1 MSAAA
6 LPVSTP
12 LMDPQAAMQLAA
24 PLSQHKLDD
33 AMWTWLLPLAAVL
46 LASIAAAAVGRSVP
60 LQPDNLSALP
70 DKDKGQGWR
79 RLLRALLQSGAFLAC
94 VVAAV
99 FADRYLHG
107 EPRGFRVLAQTA
119 SMVAGLWLGFGFL
132 DALGR
137 SLRASLHAQGRGSAS
152 AALPLMRRVLKV
164 VWLCLVSLLY
174 LDNLG
179 MNVSALL
186 AGLGVG
192 GLAVALAGQKTMENL
207 FGGMVLALDQPVRVG
222 DFCRFDGKQGVVEDV
237 GLRSIKIRT
246 PERSLISV
254 PNGSFSQLEIENLA
268 VRDCLLF
275 STNLRLRYD
284 SSAAQV
290 RDVLARCEALLAAN
304 PKVDASQG
312 RHCRLVNLGSYSME
326 LEIFCYFA
334 TTDWDEFMLL
344 RQDCYLGLLEA
355 VAQAGVSLAYPTETS
370 LQENRA

>member
-1 MSAAA
+1 MNPESAI
-6 LPVSTP
+6 
-12 LMDPQAAMQLAA
+12 QLAA

-33 AMWTWLLPLAAVL
+33 VLWTWMLPLAVVL
-46 LASIAAAAVGRSVP
+46 LASLAAAAVGRSVNVR
-60 LQPDNLSALP
+60 PDHLEASPDDTRSEAL
-70 DKDKGQGWR
+70 R
-79 RLLRALLQSGAFLAC
+79 RLLRAFLQAGAFVAC

-99 FADRYLHG
+99 FVDRYLHG

-119 SMVAGLWLGFGFL
+119 GAVAAAWTGFGLL
-132 DALGR
+132 DASGR
-137 SLRASLHAQGRGSAS
+137 YLRSSLYAQGRGSAA

-164 VWLCLVSLLY
+164 VWLCLVFLLY

-284 SSAAQV
+284 ASAAQV
-290 RDVLARCEALLAAN
+290 RDLLGRCDALLAQHPRVS
-304 PKVDASQG
+304 PKQG
-312 RHCRLVNLGSYSME
+312 KHCRLVNLGSYSMD

-344 RQDCYLGLLEA
+344 RQELYLGLLEA
-355 VAQAGVSLAYPTETS
+355 VAQAGVALAYPTETS
-370 LQENRA
+370 VQESRIAN